1 MLQLNEFSKAP
12 LSVRI
17 SRWSPNMKAFFCS
30 IDIDDSSFQYSLRGV
45 AQNSMRIPEAFCGSC
60 NCSSLWSHL
69 FPTLRVFFVSF
80 FFLHFDNWVIYRI
93 NGWHRSNLVFKRGTG
108 GTVFKIPINRFFLVR
123 NEIGDANFK
132 VFEMLIFLLEFLFF
146 FHSLNR
152 LFCRRTL
159 IFEWTPRTCIV
170 DRRIYILR
178 ARIIELYN
186 IRFHITM

>member
-1 MLQLNEFSKAP
+1 MNFQRRPYLSGFPDDRLIWKLFFSLNRYRRFVVSIFVTRRYEASRKIQWEFRKHFAVRAIALPFGLISSQLCAFS
-12 LSVRI
+12 LS
-17 SRWSPNMKAFFCS
+17 
-30 IDIDDSSFQYSLRGV
+30 L
-45 AQNSMRIPEAFCGSC
+45 
-60 NCSSLWSHL
+60 
-69 FPTLRVFFVSF
+69 

-186 IRFHITM
+186 IRFHITV